1 MGDKGRTT
9 AINRRVQRNW
19 EKTAVLGRGKG
30 GSGLGLQAPAPG
42 EDRQEEEEEE
52 AGGESTVRIRDKLAS
67 VTWEDGA
74 DLGRGKSE
82 RSILAAPSRRGAG

>member
-1 MGDKGRTT
+1 MAGE
-9 AINRRVQRNW
+9 RV
-19 EKTAVLGRGKG
+19 

-42 EDRQEEEEEE
+42 EDLQEEEEE

-74 DLGRGKSE
+74 DLGRGKPE
-82 RSILAAPSRRGAG
+82 RSILAAPSKRGTG